1 MLGAVDCYARRRSP
15 ELIDDNPDE
24 PNGPNGLLFPI
35 GDVEGMAGAAI
46 ELLRDE
52 QRLAAMSSRRGGQH
66 RTGFARAG
74 LFRCTRSTTS
84 GCWRGPRITSGV

>member
-1 MLGAVDCYARRRSP
+1 MLRASAESLNWIY
-15 ELIDDNPDE
+15 DNPDE

-52 QRLAAMSSRRGGQH
+52 QRLAAMSLSARRTAQERFCASRIIPLYEEYYERVL
-66 RTGFARAG
+66 TRAQDH
-74 LFRCTRSTTS
+74 
-84 GCWRGPRITSGV
+84 